1 MPDFVDFV
9 VSAPALKRETLCK
22 YVHLLLKAYYKDQI
36 HNHFACS
43 RPRLCNIWCIVCVC
57 RPHSLTPFQ
66 VQIVQIKHLKEKE
79 YFLNPG
85 LVDTVHLT
93 WCHPLVQTKCCILA
107 KPYQLTFFPL
117 LSILTKAESLPGQH
131 QEVRSPVSC
140 HAAQQEHPTPV
151 SLAPPYA
158 PVSVMS
164 KTGPEVPTAPAPTQS
179 PAAPTRSSAAPSQS
193 SAAQSQ
199 SPAAPPSP
207 APAPKTPSQS
217 VFEETKPKASGEFPF
232 KRSER
237 GEYHRDTRTPLS
249 LLQYLSSF
257 PFLTLCFPISLSDL
271 QFYVSFFPFLLL
283 Q

>member
-1 MPDFVDFV
+1 MSP
-9 VSAPALKRETLCK
+9 SSPN
-22 YVHLLLKAYYKDQI
+22 QI
-36 HNHFACS
+36 
-43 RPRLCNIWCIVCVC
+43 
-57 RPHSLTPFQ
+57 
-66 VQIVQIKHLKEKE
+66 
-79 YFLNPG
+79 
-85 LVDTVHLT
+85 
-93 WCHPLVQTKCCILA
+93 A

-257 PFLTLCFPISLSDL
+257 PFLTLCFPLSLSDL